1 MGRKDSALPP
11 KLPGELPRP
20 LERAVTGAARR
31 LFAGGSESGTESPP
45 RRFPPHTGSLKMVRA
60 DRFFLHCQPDIL
72 LEYPII
78 IPLSGRVYKGD
89 CRMCGKNSSLFQEV
103 SCRSIALAAARRRWG
118 LVSRSARVLGVTG
131 IARPS
136 RGGAGGLWM
145 ALMGRFGPH
154 IRVLPLY
161 AAEQRLRICV
171 LGGLWRWETE
181 VRLVE
186 RDLQRIAPNGAARAL
201 RKGK

>member
-1 MGRKDSALPP
+1 
-11 KLPGELPRP
+11 
-20 LERAVTGAARR
+20 
-31 LFAGGSESGTESPP
+31 
-45 RRFPPHTGSLKMVRA
+45 
-60 DRFFLHCQPDIL
+60 
-72 LEYPII
+72 
-78 IPLSGRVYKGD
+78 
-89 CRMCGKNSSLFQEV
+89 MCGKNSSLSQAV
-103 SCRSIALAAARRRWG
+103 PCRSIALAIVRSHWG
-118 LVSRSARVLGVTG
+118 LVPDPPALVPCG

>member
-31 LFAGGSESGTESPP
+31 LFAGGSESGPESPP

-118 LVSRSARVLGVTG
+118 LVPDPPALVPCG

-186 RDLQRIAPNGAARAL
+186 RDLQRIAPNGAAQTF